1 MSRLLARKVMDAVA
15 AKKERM
21 FEKTEVP
28 RREIHSEPLH
38 SGKKKKQKTN
48 RLTTFGGWKN
58 GRKKQ
63 GCLVLLLFCKHVF
76 IVTDQEMHYLSQCGQ

>member
-38 SGKKKKQKTN
+38 SGKKKTN
-48 RLTTFGGWKN
+48 KPTG
-58 GRKKQ
+58 
-63 GCLVLLLFCKHVF
+63 
-76 IVTDQEMHYLSQCGQ
+76 